1 MAYLINNGDI
11 ESKDPNNPDV
21 PEVENIERYLNSMEN
36 FVKRLKR
43 YATSPLNSDLDYS
56 QIPYDLTHGTTDTM
70 LLTHLNVYLSR
81 INNFYDYKPT
91 RQQPTPITVYNNI
104 LRGEMKTIWDSK
116 IKVKQ
121 YEKIFNITNPKGLN
135 SISPSY
141 FKQSYQDRSL
151 EYQQFV
157 QTIHNNVSALYKLR
171 NDFYKLVADINK
183 KGVARSIP
191 LTTDDCINF
200 SSNENFNML
209 NPHSFVQYYST
220 TNVSSNNVKI
230 YINGEVSTYLKDKP
244 AYMEKIDFGGRFNV
258 DRTKNI
264 IIDNKWFGP
273 FFKHLN
279 DDLKS
284 EKDLFA
290 RFALYVGILLEKFPS
305 LFTNYNGND
314 HKADIKKFSG
324 ELASIMERYIA
335 VVRRIIYRPTNEEEV
350 LVPNTV
356 FKKSNYLEAIN
367 KNPVNGNFY
376 KEVTTTRGKPA
387 NLESIIREVNK
398 KFGLR
403 LHDLVSLNPLIN
415 GKHVI
420 PIFGCDTSNT
430 DYSIGDPI
438 YDPERKI
445 VDGTENNVYSL
456 LNPFV
461 ISLQGDNYRISTGT
475 ILGSYKNGGF
485 ELNEKNKT
493 PGNFLNAC
501 RYMLDNPTETSS
513 KHAAVGKQPY
523 TYAYRRTTSGEVFE
537 SKHMSL
543 IGFAELFID
552 GVMSFEDISSISF
565 LRYEVLSREL
575 LLPLNKYYGTNFP
588 YGTKFLYIDIRHDG
602 VPRHG
607 VVGNN
612 EIPPFKITS
621 TAANYTD
628 VFTKGSNT
636 LSRKSS
642 YSDHIYQ
649 QDSNTKYQIFTDL
662 ARSVDG
668 YRGRELVGEEP
679 ISKLCDFL
687 LLAFLVF
694 VSECPFKLK
703 LRSNIRDAFIEEDL
717 LEYLVRPIW
726 DDLAFQASRA
736 EGNNVNI
743 LNVF

>member
-21 PEVENIERYLNSMEN
+21 PEVETIERYLNSMDN

-43 YATSPLNSDLDYS
+43 YAESPLNSDLDYT
-56 QIPYDLTHGTTDTM
+56 QLPYDLTHGITDSM
-70 LLTHLNVYLSR
+70 LLVHLNVYLSR

-91 RQQPTPITVYNNI
+91 RHQPTPITVYNNI

-121 YEKIFNITNPKGLN
+121 YEKILNITNPKGLD

-141 FKQSYQDRSL
+141 FKQSYQDRGL
-151 EYQQFV
+151 EYQQYV

-183 KGVARSIP
+183 KGVARSTP

-209 NPHSFVQYYST
+209 NPHSFVQYYSIA
-220 TNVSSNNVKI
+220 NLSSNNVKI
-230 YINGEVSTYLKDKP
+230 YINYEVSTYLKDKP
-244 AYMEKIDFGGRFNV
+244 VYMKKIDFGDRFNV

-284 EKDLFA
+284 EKDLFV
-290 RFALYVGILLEKFPS
+290 RFALYVGILLEKFPG

-430 DYSIGDPI
+430 YYTIGDPI

-456 LNPFV
+456 LNPFA

-493 PGNFLNAC
+493 PGNFL
-501 RYMLDNPTETSS
+501 
-513 KHAAVGKQPY
+513 
-523 TYAYRRTTSGEVFE
+523 GELFE

-552 GVMSFEDISSISF
+552 GVMSSEDVSSISF

-575 LLPLNKYYGTNFP
+575 LLSLNKYYGTNFP
-588 YGTKFLYIDIRHDG
+588 YGTKFLYIDIIHDG
-602 VPRHG
+602 IPRHG

-612 EIPPFKITS
+612 EIPPYKLTS
-621 TAANYTD
+621 TEANYTD
-628 VFTKGSNT
+628 GFTKGSNR
-636 LSRKSS
+636 LSRTSS

-649 QDSNTKYQIFTDL
+649 QDSNTKYQIFTGL
-662 ARSVDG
+662 ARSIDG
-668 YRGRELVGEEP
+668 YRGRELIGEEP

-703 LRSNIRDAFIEEDL
+703 LRSDIRNAFIEEDL

-736 EGNNVNI
+736 EGSNVNV